1 MSVLRRFLVI
11 FPLFVTTFLL
21 GWAGAV
27 LTYSDLIYPKD
38 RTPFTGSLSEQGVLL
53 DEETG
58 KPLIQTEDFSPL
70 KETEDIKPPELIY
83 ELEEP
88 FMDKRKEKKRMN
100 ND

>member
-1 MSVLRRFLVI
+1 MKSLRRFLII

-27 LTYSDLIYPKD
+27 LTYSDLIYPINNA
-38 RTPFTGSLSEQGVLL
+38 PFAGLLSEQGVLL

-58 KPLIQTEDFSPL
+58 EPIIQTEDFSPP
-70 KETEDIKPPELIY
+70 KEETEDSKDPALIY

-88 FMDKRKEKKRMN
+88 FAGKQLKP
-100 ND
+100 

>member
-1 MSVLRRFLVI
+1 MKALRRFLVI

-38 RTPFTGSLSEQGVLL
+38 IAPFTGSLSEQGILL

-58 KPLIQTEDFSPL
+58 KPLIQTEDFSPPKEAKDL
-70 KETEDIKPPELIY
+70 KNHELIY
-83 ELEEP
+83 ELDEP
-88 FMDKRKEKKRMN
+88 FASKQSKP
-100 ND
+100 

>member
-1 MSVLRRFLVI
+1 MNALRRFFVI

-38 RTPFTGSLSEQGVLL
+38 NTPFTGSLSEQGILL

-58 KPLIQTEDFSPL
+58 KPLIQTEDFSPP
-70 KETEDIKPPELIY
+70 KETEDLKSPELIY
-83 ELEEP
+83 ELKEP
-88 FMDKRKEKKRMN
+88 FSIKKPKP
-100 ND
+100 

>member
-1 MSVLRRFLVI
+1 MNALRRFFVI

-38 RTPFTGSLSEQGVLL
+38 NTPFTGLLSEQGVLL

-58 KPLIQTEDFSPL
+58 KPLIQTDDFSPP
-70 KETEDIKPPELIY
+70 KEAGNPKGPELIY
-83 ELEEP
+83 DLEEP
-88 FMDKRKEKKRMN
+88 FASKQSKP
-100 ND
+100 

>member
-1 MSVLRRFLVI
+1 MNALRRFFVI

-38 RTPFTGSLSEQGVLL
+38 NTPFAGSLSEQGILL

-58 KPLIQTEDFSPL
+58 KPLIQTEDFPPP
-70 KETEDIKPPELIY
+70 KETEDFKGFELIY
-83 ELEEP
+83 ELKEP
-88 FMDKRKEKKRMN
+88 FSIKKPKP
-100 ND
+100 

>member
-27 LTYSDLIYPKD
+27 LTYSDLIYSKD
-38 RTPFTGSLSEQGVLL
+38 SVPFAGSLSEQGVLL

-58 KPLIQTEDFSPL
+58 EPLLQTEDFSPPKEAKNL
-70 KETEDIKPPELIY
+70 KSPELIY
-83 ELEEP
+83 DLEEP
-88 FMDKRKEKKRMN
+88 FANRQSKP
-100 ND
+100 